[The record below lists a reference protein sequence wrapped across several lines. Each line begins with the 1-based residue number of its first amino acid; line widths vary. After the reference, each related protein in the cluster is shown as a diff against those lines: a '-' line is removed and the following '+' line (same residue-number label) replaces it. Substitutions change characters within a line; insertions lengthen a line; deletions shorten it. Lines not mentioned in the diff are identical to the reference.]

1 MKPFS
6 ILLIRLLGLY
16 LLLKTLLAI
25 LPALLGSNAAELWS
39 GELLPVLL
47 ATVGVPAVGGLLL
60 WCFAGRLASRLH
72 GDGDGD
78 GNDGAEAGAHIR
90 DDDLVRAGTFL
101 IGVYLLVRHTG
112 TLVGMYATS
121 GGVAYG
127 DLIVV
132 VASLGMILGGRKL
145 AEVYRRIKYFS

>member
-72 GDGDGD
+72 DD
-78 GNDGAEAGAHIR
+78 GNDGAEVDAHIR
-90 DDDLVRAGTFL
+90 DDDVVRAGTFL

-112 TLVGMYATS
+112 TLVGMYATT
-121 GGVAYG
+121 GVVAYG

-132 VASLGMILGGRKL
+132 VVSLGMMLGGRKL
-145 AEVYRRIKYFS
+145 VEVYRRIKYFP